1 MYLVYIM
8 HKSENVEFF
17 NNNKFIKINNLLI
30 ILQIYIISITLIMND
45 NIKLLIYISFNMII
59 LLNISHFF
67 IYFYH

>member
-45 NIKLLIYISFNMII
+45 NIKLLIYISSNMII